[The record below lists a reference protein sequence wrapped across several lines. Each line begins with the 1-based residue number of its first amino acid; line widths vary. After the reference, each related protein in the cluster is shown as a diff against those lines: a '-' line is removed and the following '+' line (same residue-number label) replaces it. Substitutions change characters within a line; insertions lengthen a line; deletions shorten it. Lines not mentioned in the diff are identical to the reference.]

1 MTFES
6 KDKLLNHRALE
17 HRDTYAC
24 AECDKVFAYPS
35 QLKHHA
41 SKHNNIR
48 PFICRECGEN
58 FMKVSQNLYDTGQL
72 DFSRLLGITI
82 VVFESFKQTVVP
94 LPVIVILLVDH
105 HIGLLTC

>member
-58 FMKVSQNLYDTGQL
+58 FMKVNGNLLNSLRQ
-72 DFSRLLGITI
+72 DFFSSSGIAAA
-82 VVFESFKQTVVP
+82 VFK
-94 LPVIVILLVDH
+94 
-105 HIGLLTC
+105 